1 MRKERETE
9 HLIERFGSQPGV
21 ESENIDFKS
30 KEILERKEGRKK
42 IIKVLCGMANQS
54 GGTVIVGV
62 RKESENDLRIQ
73 GFSIDSEAKLHL
85 TQLALAYTSP
95 PLNRLLEFQFVDYS
109 GESILRIDVDRATRK
124 PIEFKVNGEY
134 EPWIRVGDSTEPM
147 TTEQIVRFFDR
158 RDKDKLSLY
167 TTDIEQR
174 VSLNFDVE
182 GRPDAPEIRSPEN
195 WFISTCH
202 PGSLFVFGPGGLE
215 REMGKSVLY
224 HVDSRLYASTVEE
237 ISDVLDLAE
246 RLTNISLDHSTLGY
260 TIKLGECQAMARDHR
275 WFLEDLSNI
284 QEVERKLEQAH
295 DYDEAQKA
303 ALFNSNLIAV
313 AYTSHPYGIFWIE
326 TQWREDQFTPTKC
339 GYVFTDIPVDDSPY
353 REFFSKLEQA
363 PGAYKQRSGLQ
374 ILTMTGDPQYLANPR
389 EVDLSAHPDVA
400 NFISVDNPLYGRA
413 TELMN
418 ETTPNLPEY
427 FAEALSSVNR
437 FPLEVTGGVS
447 LNRDDVVL
455 EHMSVFS
462 KGIAQNTF
470 FVNGLCRRQARTKT
484 Q

>member
-1 MRKERETE
+1 M
-9 HLIERFGSQPGV
+9 IERFGSQPGV

-30 KEILERKEGRKK
+30 KEILERKDGRKK
-42 IIKVLCGMANQS
+42 VIKVLSGMANQS

-62 RKESENDLRIQ
+62 RKEQENGLRIQ

-85 TQLALAYTSP
+85 TQLALEYTRP

-109 GESILRIDVDRATRK
+109 GESILRIDVNRATRK
-124 PIEFKVNGEY
+124 PIEFKVTGDY

-147 TTEQIVRFFDR
+147 TTEQIVHFFNR
-158 RDKDKLSLY
+158 WNKAEISLY
-167 TTDIEQR
+167 TSDIEQR
-174 VSLNFDVE
+174 VDLNFDVE
-182 GRPDAPEIRSPEN
+182 ERSDPPEIRSPEN

-215 REMGKSVLY
+215 HEMGKSVLY

-237 ISDVLDLAE
+237 ISDVLELAE

-275 WFLEDLSNI
+275 WFLEDLDNI
-284 QEVERKLEQAH
+284 QEVESKLEQAH
-295 DYDEAQKA
+295 NYDESQKDI
-303 ALFNSNLIAV
+303 LFDSNLTAV
-313 AYTSHPYGIFWIE
+313 AYTTHPYGIFWIE

-353 REFFSKLEQA
+353 REFFSELEQS
-363 PGAYKQRSGLQ
+363 PGAYKQQSGLQ
-374 ILTMTGDPQYLANPR
+374 LLTMLGDPQYLANPR
-389 EVDLSAHPDVA
+389 EIDLSAYPGAA
-400 NFISVDNPLYGRA
+400 NLICVDNPLYGRA
-413 TELMN
+413 AKLMN
-418 ETTPNLPEY
+418 ETTPNLPEH
-427 FAEALSSVNR
+427 FAEPLSSVNR
-437 FPLEVTGGVS
+437 LPLDVTGGVS

-455 EHMSVFS
+455 EQMSVFS
-462 KGIAQNTF
+462 KGIAQNTL
-470 FVNGLCRRQARTKT
+470 FVSGLCRRQARTNV